1 MSPDVIVIGA
11 GAIGTSIAY
20 PLAKA
25 GVNVMVFD
33 RGQVG
38 GGATG
43 ASAGMIQIN
52 PDRTT
57 PTALA
62 ALELESARLFPAL
75 ATELLDRSGLDI
87 GYRAAPLLHVALDA
101 VDEPRLRAHRGWQ
114 VEHGVAVAWVDREA
128 ALDLESALN
137 PEIRAALYYPN
148 DHQVMPR
155 ALARALARTAVDL
168 GAVLREGVAID
179 RLLTLGDRVVGVAI
193 GDEVIHADEV
203 VIANG
208 AWAPAWSEILRT
220 PIPVRPVRGQMVALR
235 TAGTGL
241 RNVVSS
247 SEGYMLTKPDGST
260 YVGTTVEDAGYDA
273 RPTASGIAGLLA
285 MVPRIA
291 PKLAGATFG
300 SAWAGL
306 RPATS
311 DGLPLLG
318 RFPGWEGVSV
328 AAGHFRS
335 GILLAPITGEVMAD
349 LLARRRPRLS
359 LEAFDP
365 ARFLVRAA

>member
-1 MSPDVIVIGA
+1 MSPDVIVVGA
-11 GAIGTSIAY
+11 GSIGTSIGY
-20 PLAKA
+20 QLAKA
-25 GVNVMVFD
+25 GVKVMLFE

-38 GGATG
+38 GEATG

-57 PTALA
+57 PAALA
-62 ALELESARLFPAL
+62 TLEMESARLFPAL
-75 ATELLDRSGLDI
+75 ATELLDRTGMDI
-87 GYRAAPLLHVALDA
+87 GYRSAPVLHVALHEGE
-101 VDEPRLRAHRGWQ
+101 EPRLRAHRGWQ
-114 VEHGVAVAWVDREA
+114 VDHGVAVAWVDRGA
-128 ALDLESALN
+128 ALDLEPALN
-137 PEIRAALYYPN
+137 PEIRGALYYPQ

-155 ALARALARTAVDL
+155 AFARALARRAVDL
-168 GAVLREGVAID
+168 GAVLREGAGID
-179 RLLTLGDRVVGVAI
+179 RLLTAGDRVTGVAI
-193 GDEVIHADEV
+193 GDETVHADEV
-203 VIANG
+203 VVANG
-208 AWAPAWSEILRT
+208 AWASAWSGALHA

-235 TAGTGL
+235 TPGTGL

-247 SEGYMLTKPDGST
+247 AQGYMLTKPDGST
-260 YVGTTVEDAGYDA
+260 YVGTTVEDAGFDA

-291 PKLAGATFG
+291 PRLAAATFV

-306 RPATS
+306 RPGTS

-318 RFPGWEGVSV
+318 RLPGWEGVSV
-328 AAGHFRS
+328 AAGHFRE
-335 GILLAPITGEVMAD
+335 GILLAPITGELMAD

-359 LEAFDP
+359 LDAFDP

>member
-1 MSPDVIVIGA
+1 VVGA
-11 GAIGTSIAY
+11 GVIGTSISY
-20 PLAKA
+20 QLAKA
-25 GVNVMVFD
+25 GVKVMLFE

-38 GGATG
+38 GEATG

-52 PDRTT
+52 PDRAT
-57 PTALA
+57 PTPLA
-62 ALELESARLFPAL
+62 SLEVESARLFPAL
-75 ATELLDRSGLDI
+75 ATELLDRSGMDI
-87 GYRAAPLLHVALDA
+87 GYRAAPLLHVALHE
-101 VDEPRLRAHRGWQ
+101 VDEPRLRAHRAWQ
-114 VEHGVAVAWVDREA
+114 VEHGVAVAWVDRA
-128 ALDLESALN
+128 AVLDLEPALN
-137 PEIRAALYYPN
+137 PEIPAALYYPA

-168 GAVLREGVAID
+168 GAVLREGTAVD
-179 RLLTLGDRVVGVAI
+179 RLLTSGDRVTGVAI
-193 GDEVIHADEV
+193 GDEAVHADEV

-208 AWAPAWSEILRT
+208 AWASAWSEVLHT

-235 TAGTGL
+235 TAGIGL

-247 SEGYMLTKPDGST
+247 AEGYLLTKPDGST

-291 PKLAGATFG
+291 PRLADATFV

-306 RPATS
+306 RPGTS

-318 RFPGWEGVSV
+318 RLPGWEGVSV
-328 AAGHFRS
+328 AAGHFRE

-349 LLARRRPRLS
+349 VLARRRPRLA
-359 LEAFDP
+359 LDAFDP